1 MPISMVHGMKNM
13 FYGWEN
19 KIAACSATSRPI
31 IYLMDGSF
39 SLALVEM
46 EHFFLL
52 LFALSF
58 AGFINLIKMPFQ
70 LHFFNISS
78 FLKFLAKKSSE
89 V

>member
-70 LHFFNISS
+70 LHFFQHLLLFKIFS
-78 FLKFLAKKSSE
+78 KKIE
-89 V
+89 